1 MNATERL
8 SDWFTARKRSERILL
23 TLTAVSLL
31 CYLVF
36 AKAITPLRGHQMQL
50 LTQIETH
57 AQQAQTIQAKLSSL
71 RPKDIESMRQEKREE
86 VLRAQQELTEA
97 ESGLQLL
104 QQQLVPAGQM
114 VNLLRELLRLHKS
127 VQLTSL
133 EKLPVVTVTKEGDK
147 GADSAAPTLYKHPLK
162 LILRGKYLDLL
173 QYMSAVEHMP
183 WGIFWDDFTLVS
195 TTDSKVEVIVQLYTV
210 STERTWFQAG

>member
-8 SDWFTARKRSERILL
+8 SDWFNARKRSERILL
-23 TLTAVSLL
+23 ALTAVSLL
-31 CYLVF
+31 CYVVF
-36 AKAITPLRGHQMQL
+36 AKAITPLRAQQTKL
-50 LTQIETH
+50 LTQIESQT
-57 AQQAQTIQAKLSSL
+57 QQAQAIKTKLATM
-71 RPKDIESMRQEKREE
+71 RTEDIEAMRQAKREE
-86 VLRAQQELTEA
+86 VRHAQQELADA
-97 ESGLQLL
+97 ESGLQTLR
-104 QQQLVPAGQM
+104 QQLVPAGQM

-147 GADSAAPTLYKHPLK
+147 KMDAAAPILFKHPLK

-183 WGIFWDDFTLVS
+183 WGIFWDDFTLVAEA
-195 TTDSKVEVIVQLYTV
+195 DNKVEVTVQLYTI